1 MPDVFISYSVQ
12 DEQFARFVRG
22 HLAQEQLDVF
32 LASISLDPGHKW
44 TPQIFK
50 ALQNSEWVFFLASK
64 SALTSANV
72 QQELGAALI
81 TQKKLVPIMWDV
93 EPSDL
98 PVWVSQYQGL
108 CLKGQTIENIRDQIT
123 ALASKVRADKQ
134 KGMLIAG
141 GLIAGLLFLMS
152 RS

>member
-12 DEQFARFVRG
+12 DEQFARFVRE
-22 HLAQEQLDVF
+22 HLAQEKLDVF
-32 LASISLDPGHKW
+32 LASISLEPGHKW

-64 SALTSANV
+64 NALASANV

-81 TQKKLVPIMWDV
+81 TQKKLVPIMWDID
-93 EPSDL
+93 PSYL
-98 PVWVSQYQGL
+98 PVWIAQYQGL
-108 CLKGQTIENIRDQIT
+108 CLKGQTIENIRDQII
-123 ALASKVRADKQ
+123 ALASKVRADKE

-141 GLIAGLLFLMS
+141 GLIAALFLLMS